1 VGGALVCLA
10 SLTVKSGDGGLTVFE
25 HVPRGSYSLTVRWLN
40 VTAYSKSLNI
50 DSARELDV
58 NRS

>member
-1 VGGALVCLA
+1 M
-10 SLTVKSGDGGLTVFE
+10 GGLAVFD

-40 VTAYSKSLNI
+40 VTVLNI